1 MGAGM
6 CDAVPKESDME
17 QVKPLARARQDGLV
31 ESEAP
36 LQLAFMA
43 PRLQGDFF
51 PEGRLEL
58 SLWGCGRMANIFL
71 APWSGPFVYAPNR
84 ITADG
89 HGLYVAQ
96 SAPVLA
102 LVGVSVKSV
111 RPARRCAWWGTLTE
125 PQKIVR
131 QGARRI
137 ATTPW
142 GTTIVE
148 ERGEGVVVIAAG
160 ASVEEAER
168 GMAMSVDAII
178 AEANAYIER
187 CDLLP
192 AAPPLLR
199 SMAVQSA
206 HASLSS
212 IRRAEDGSFLG
223 LAAGQAYSAPTRT
236 YYRDGYWTLQALLF
250 LDIDAVR
257 GQIDLLATGIQPDGE
272 APSGVILT
280 GPQQGEEWEKFRT
293 TNADYMEHTRRTDWW
308 SDHFDSP
315 LFFILTIGDY
325 IRVTGDKTVLA
336 KHWQTVETI
345 FRRYLG
351 FDHNGLGLPMK
362 PRHDR
367 DWADN
372 VYRHGYVAYNLGLW
386 IGALDVLA
394 TFAGDI
400 SADVASEARQTAV
413 KARASLDE
421 ALLTPGGWY
430 ADYGTKQDFLED
442 HLTLDSLTLL
452 RFEACS
458 RERAKIVL
466 GKAETMLESRNN
478 DQQPYGDWGVMCAWP
493 PFKRVADTRAKSAF
507 AYRYHNGSDWPY
519 LSGLYA
525 EQRLKYGLKGW
536 DYPMLRWWKTSL
548 ENGWIGSVEY
558 FAPPFG
564 RGSLLQGWT
573 GMSAAAILE
582 YKPQIEAA
590 IAAGHVE

>member
-1 MGAGM
+1 
-6 CDAVPKESDME
+6 ME
-17 QVKPLARARQDGLV
+17 QKKPMAKARTDGLV
-31 ESEAP
+31 ETDLP
-36 LQLAFMA
+36 LQMAFMA

-58 SLWGCGRMANIFL
+58 SLWGCGRMANVFL
-71 APWSGPFVYAPNR
+71 AAWSGPFTHAPNR
-84 ITADG
+84 ITTDG

-96 SAPVLA
+96 SVPALA
-102 LVGVSVKSV
+102 IVGASIKSV

-125 PQKIVR
+125 PQKITR
-131 QGARRI
+131 KGARRI

-142 GTTIVE
+142 GVTIVE

-160 ASVEEAER
+160 ASMDEAER
-168 GMAMSVDAII
+168 GLSLSVDAII
-178 AEANAYIER
+178 AEANAYVER
-187 CDLLP
+187 CDILP
-192 AAPPLLR
+192 SAPEMMR

-212 IRRAEDGSFLG
+212 IRRAENGAFLG

-257 GQIDLLATGIQPDGE
+257 DQIDLLATGIQPDGE

-280 GPQQGEEWEKFRT
+280 GPKQGEEWEKFRT
-293 TNADYMEHTRRTDWW
+293 TSSDYMEHRRSTDWW

-325 IRVTGDKTVLA
+325 IRVTGDKTVLTR
-336 KHWQTVETI
+336 HWKTVEAI

-351 FDHNGLGLPMK
+351 FIENSDGLPRK

-372 VYRHGYVAYNLGLW
+372 VYRHGYVSYNIGLW
-386 IGALDVLA
+386 IGALDMLA
-394 TFAGDI
+394 QYAGEID
-400 SADVASEARQTAV
+400 AGVAEEARKTAIT
-413 KARASLDE
+413 ARASLDD
-421 ALLTPGGWY
+421 ALLTSHGWY

-452 RFEACS
+452 RFDAVTQAQ
-458 RERAKIVL
+458 AKIVL
-466 GKAETMLESRNN
+466 GHVQSLLETRNN
-478 DQQPYGDWGVMCAWP
+478 DKQPYGDWGVMCAWP
-493 PFKRVADTRAKSAF
+493 PFKRPADTRAKSAF

-525 EQRLKYGLKGW
+525 EQRLKYGLDGW
-536 DYPMLRWWKTSL
+536 DYPMLRWWQTSL

-590 IAAGHVE
+590 LAVQK